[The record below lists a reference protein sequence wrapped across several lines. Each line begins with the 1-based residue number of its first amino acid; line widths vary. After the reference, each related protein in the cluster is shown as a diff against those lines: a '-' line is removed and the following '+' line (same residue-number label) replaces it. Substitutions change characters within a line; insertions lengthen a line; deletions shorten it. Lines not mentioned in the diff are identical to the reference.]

1 MEERQRTRRRGRTRP
16 WSDLELIMF
25 GIAVLAVFI
34 MTISRIVG
42 IVKLFDKEPKEKPTT
57 VVTMD
62 NETGEEDAEAEDTEG
77 EAVESVMDYDLSQ
90 YAADEGAAGKIYAH
104 MEAYPEAAYVL
115 RNLDLYPED
124 LLAFVARFPEAMSYA
139 ASYLDFDRMN
149 IQQEIDLSNEVTL
162 GEIPLLIQWDT
173 RWGYVT
179 YGDGM
184 IGYTGCGPTCLSMVS
199 IYYNGW
205 NNNDPAAIAKF
216 AEANGYYVNGSGS
229 SWTLMSQAAVNFGL
243 SASEVILDENAMA
256 KALGEGK
263 PIICAMGPGVF
274 TDNGHYIV
282 LTGYENGAFTIHDP
296 NSPANSARTWTFS
309 ELKDQIRNI
318 WSFTKA

>member
-1 MEERQRTRRRGRTRP
+1 
-16 WSDLELIMF
+16 MF

-34 MTISRIVG
+34 MTIGRLAG
-42 IVKLFDKEPKEKPTT
+42 IVKLFDKEPEEKPTT
-57 VVTMD
+57 VVTIGD
-62 NETGEEDAEAEDTEG
+62 ETGENDPETEG
-77 EAVESVMDYDLSQ
+77 EEDNEGDVAESTMDYDLYQ
-90 YAADEGAAGKIYAH
+90 YADHEGAAGKIYAH

-124 LLAFVARFPEAMSYA
+124 LLTFVARFPEAMSYA

-149 IQQEIDLSNEVTL
+149 IQQEIDLSQEVTL

-205 NNNDPAAIAKF
+205 SNNDPAAIAKF

-229 SWTLMSQAAVNFGL
+229 SWTLMSQASVNFGL

-263 PIICAMGPGVF
+263 PVICAMGPGVF

-296 NSPANSARTWTFS
+296 NSRANSARTWTFS
-309 ELKDQIRNI
+309 ELKSQIKNI

>member
-1 MEERQRTRRRGRTRP
+1 MEERQRTRRRERARQ
-16 WSDLELIMF
+16 WSDLDFLIF
-25 GIAVLAVFI
+25 GIAALAVLI
-34 MTISRIVG
+34 MTIGRVAWVTS
-42 IVKLFDKEPKEKPTT
+42 LFHQEPEELTTT
-57 VVTMD
+57 VVSKD
-62 NETGEEDAEAEDTEG
+62 QDSEETADGEEGADDSAAETN
-77 EAVESVMDYDLSQ
+77 MDYDLSQ
-90 YAADEGAAGKIYAH
+90 YATDEGVAGQIYAH
-104 MEAYPEAAYVL
+104 MAAYPEAAYIL

-124 LLAFVARFPEAMSYA
+124 LLKFAARFPEAMSYA

-149 IQQEIDLSNEVTL
+149 LQQEIDLSKEVTL

-173 RWGYVT
+173 RWGYIT
-179 YGDGM
+179 YGDGL

-205 NNNDPAAIAKF
+205 NNNDPVAVAKF
-216 AEANGYYVNGSGS
+216 AEENGYYVDGSGS
-229 SWTLMSQAAVNFGL
+229 SWTLMSQASVNFGL
-243 SASEVILDENAMA
+243 NASEVILDENAMA
-256 KALGEGK
+256 RALEEGK
-263 PIICAMGPGVF
+263 PVVCAMGPGDF

-309 ELKDQIRNI
+309 ELKSQIRNI